1 MDDTSMTHD
10 EKQARA
16 RLGEMIETHNAIE
29 GDLEKTRSM
38 LAEGKRKLSLMLDE
52 FDQAEAR
59 EAAKQDAEIDRILS
73 GAPKAKGS
81 PQAPA
86 LSEADISLQKR
97 LVERLEELESESES
111 SLASAKRAVATGVS
125 GVVAARVNDLIPEME
140 KTRAEFARLA
150 AAFTAARSAISHDR
164 DGPYDR
170 IDRILR
176 SEPAA
181 ASRFVSLAPAEEA
194 RWRSQIAQLARNPDA
209 PLH

>member
-125 GVVAARVNDLIPEME
+125 GVVAARV
-140 KTRAEFARLA
+140 
-150 AAFTAARSAISHDR
+150 
-164 DGPYDR
+164 
-170 IDRILR
+170 
-176 SEPAA
+176 
-181 ASRFVSLAPAEEA
+181 
-194 RWRSQIAQLARNPDA
+194 
-209 PLH
+209 

>member
-1 MDDTSMTHD
+1 MSPA
-10 EKQARA
+10 EKLARQ
-16 RLGEMIETHNAIE
+16 RLAEQISAHNTIE
-29 GDLEKTRSM
+29 GQIEKTRSM

-59 EAAKQDAEIDRILS
+59 KAAEQDAEIDRILS

-81 PQAPA
+81 SQAPA

-97 LVERLEELESESES
+97 LVERLEEVETESES
-111 SLASAKRAVATGVS
+111 SLASAKRAVAAGVS

-140 KTRAEFARLA
+140 KARAEFARLA
-150 AAFTAARSAISHDR
+150 AAFTAARSAIEHDR

-170 IDRILR
+170 IDRFLR